1 MTSQFDISTLPDGGP
16 DGFYY
21 RLDCVLMAA
30 AAGDALGWM
39 TESVRDVEQLRN
51 RFGTDWLTYYRDWS
65 KPEGGRRGYMDRIRR
80 GDYSDDTQLTL
91 ATARSLRGDGSL
103 DAEHFAYRELPAWLD
118 YARGAGAAT
127 RAAAR
132 AFRKQ
137 SVRWNKNFYTYARR
151 HQTCDYRDAGGN
163 GVAMRVAPI
172 ALANL
177 ADPDLITEGVWRSA
191 ITTHGH
197 PRAVAGALLYAHAL
211 RLCFMRRRSLTRS
224 DLAGN
229 LTELLE
235 GAAPPAVPEFD
246 EWLAIWNRRADTT
259 FGNLLEKVAGEAAAD
274 LAHLAELPADDER
287 STRRYMEVLGCFRP
301 ETKGSGT
308 GTVLAALAIA
318 TEERDDIQQAL
329 PWAINQLGSDTDT
342 IGSFVGGLCGAVHGE
357 DFAQNI
363 WFYELQDHDG
373 ISHAS
378 RCIGH
383 IANRLHPSRTIS
395 VPQHNGAKGQSP
407 LFTDRIKAEDLAEGQ
422 WIFHSILGEGKI
434 ETIETH
440 PLRNQPDRQVRL
452 VRVGFENGQSCKFR
466 SFVAPGSIAR

>member
-1 MTSQFDISTLPDGGP
+1 
-16 DGFYY
+16 
-21 RLDCVLMAA
+21 
-30 AAGDALGWM
+30 
-39 TESVRDVEQLRN
+39 
-51 RFGTDWLTYYRDWS
+51 
-65 KPEGGRRGYMDRIRR
+65 
-80 GDYSDDTQLTL
+80 
-91 ATARSLRGDGSL
+91 
-103 DAEHFAYRELPAWLD
+103 
-118 YARGAGAAT
+118 
-127 RAAAR
+127 
-132 AFRKQ
+132 
-137 SVRWNKNFYTYARR
+137 
-151 HQTCDYRDAGGN
+151 
-163 GVAMRVAPI
+163 
-172 ALANL
+172 
-177 ADPDLITEGVWRSA
+177 
-191 ITTHGH
+191 
-197 PRAVAGALLYAHAL
+197 
-211 RLCFMRRRSLTRS
+211 MRRRSLTRS

-259 FGNLLEKVAGEAAAD
+259 FGSLLEKVAGEAAAD

-329 PWAINQLGSDTDT
+329 PWTINQLGSDTDT

-395 VPQHNGAKGQSP
+395 VPQHNGAKVQSS
-407 LFTDRIKAEDLAEGQ
+407 LLADRMKADDLAEGQ
-422 WIFHSILGEGKI
+422 WVFHSILGEGKI

-452 VRVGFENGQSCKFR
+452 IRVGFENGQSCKFR
-466 SFVAPGSIAR
+466 SFADPGRITR